1 MSQYEIAVV
10 SLLVLNL
17 FVLLS
22 LKTAIERYIAF
33 KDVRDAE
40 TKAEIMAHLENMNCR
55 D

>member
-33 KDVRDAE
+33 KDVRDVE

>member
-1 MSQYEIAVV
+1 MSNYEIAVIG
-10 SLLVLNL
+10 LLVVNL
-17 FVLLS
+17 FTLLS
-22 LKTAIERYIAF
+22 LTAAINRYIAF